1 MLLLEDREK
10 KTHIIFDGSL
20 DSVVVDLDDDDEL
33 LPSHDDDVDP
43 PRSSAFSRRGSLSP

>member
-20 DSVVVDLDDDDEL
+20 DSVVVDLDDEL